1 MAAACW
7 TSEPPQAVVSE
18 VTDDALD
25 PHGRS
30 ERAYRLI
37 RRAIVDGEFEPGSRL
52 VEQRIGEMFDLS
64 RTPVREALR
73 ALAADGLVTIERN
86 RGAIVA
92 TMSDTDIR
100 DLYELRAR
108 LESLAA
114 ERAAARMGDDG
125 VADLDQ
131 AIAEFDAGIELAS
144 DPDSP
149 AGEGA
154 RRITAANSMFH
165 QAIVVGAQH
174 RRLSALLVHAVDMP
188 LVYQVFRHQ
197 TREQSERSNLF
208 HRMLRDA
215 IAAREPERAGALMVE
230 HIMQGRDALL
240 AQRVVRARDTES
252 AAS

>member
-1 MAAACW
+1 M
-7 TSEPPQAVVSE
+7 
-18 VTDDALD
+18 DDD

-37 RRAIVDGEFEPGSRL
+37 RRAIVEGEFEPGSRL
-52 VEQRIGEMFDLS
+52 VEQRIGEMFELS

-86 RGAIVA
+86 RGAVVA
-92 TMSDTDIR
+92 TMSETDIR

-114 ERAAARMGDDG
+114 ERAATRMDASGI
-125 VADLDQ
+125 AELDS
-131 AIAEFDAGIELAS
+131 AIAEFDAGIEMLTSAAR
-144 DPDSP
+144 D
-149 AGEGA
+149 AGL
-154 RRITAANSMFH
+154 RRITAANQMFH
-165 QAIVVGAQH
+165 NAIVAGSQH
-174 RRLSALLVHAVDMP
+174 RRLSALLVHAVDIP

-197 TREQSERSNLF
+197 TRAQSERSNLF

-215 IAAREPERAGALMVE
+215 IAAREAERAGSLMVE

-240 AQRVVRARDTES
+240 ALRHNQSQDSETH
-252 AAS
+252 AS

>member
-1 MAAACW
+1 
-7 TSEPPQAVVSE
+7 VSGE
-18 VTDDALD
+18 EID

-37 RRAIVDGEFEPGSRL
+37 RRGIVEGEFEPGSRL

-114 ERAAARMGDDG
+114 ERAATRMGRDG
-125 VADLDQ
+125 IAELDR
-131 AIAEFDAGIELAS
+131 AIAEFDGGIDMAS
-144 DPDSP
+144 DPDCAP
-149 AGEGA
+149 EAA
-154 RRITAANSMFH
+154 LHRITVANSMFH
-165 QAIVVGAQH
+165 QAVVAGSQH

-215 IAAREPERAGALMVE
+215 IAARESERAGALMVE

-240 AQRVVRARDTES
+240 AQRAIHNGDAES
-252 AAS
+252 NAS

>member
-1 MAAACW
+1 V
-7 TSEPPQAVVSE
+7 TS
-18 VTDDALD
+18 DGLD
-25 PHGRS
+25 PDGRS

-37 RRAIVDGEFEPGSRL
+37 RRAIVEGDFEPGSRL

-86 RGAIVA
+86 RGAMVA

-114 ERAAARMGDDG
+114 ERAATRIGDEG
-125 VADLDQ
+125 VADMDR
-131 AIAEFDAGIELAS
+131 AIAEFDAGIELVS
-144 DPDSP
+144 DQSSD
-149 AGEGA
+149 AGLH
-154 RRITAANSMFH
+154 RITAANAMFH
-165 QAIVVGAQH
+165 RAIVTGAQH

-215 IAAREPERAGALMVE
+215 IAAREAERAGALMVE

-240 AQRVVRARDTES
+240 AQRAMRDP
-252 AAS
+252 APASNAS

>member
-1 MAAACW
+1 M
-7 TSEPPQAVVSE
+7 
-18 VTDDALD
+18 TDDG
-25 PHGRS
+25 HGRS

-37 RRAIVDGEFEPGSRL
+37 RSAIVEGEFEPGSRL

-86 RGAIVA
+86 RGAVVA

-114 ERAAARMGDDG
+114 ERAAVRIDGDGIAAMD
-125 VADLDQ
+125 A
-131 AIAEFDAGIELAS
+131 AIAEFDAGVALAAT
-144 DPDSP
+144 DPDT
-149 AGEGA
+149 GLQ
-154 RRITAANSMFH
+154 RITRANNAFH
-165 QAIVVGAQH
+165 HAIVDAAQH

-197 TREQSERSNLF
+197 TRAQSERSNAF
-208 HRMLRDA
+208 HRMLRDT
-215 IAAREPERAGALMVE
+215 IAAREPERAGALMAE

-240 AQRVVRARDTES
+240 ALRADAKTH
-252 AAS
+252 AS